1 MSSSFRS
8 RAALRRAIAVGLV
21 AAVSTAAVP
30 DARAAQTYFV
40 PRVEVGV
47 EYNDNFGLTPSASP
61 NTGVDAY
68 GFIADAEALIGIATP
83 RGDTTVRPRIRAQ
96 EYPDIDD
103 EVTLGE
109 QVTPIEAFL
118 DVVSTYKWQRADLD
132 VNARYARQD
141 SYNVETASGAFD
153 PIDPDQPA
161 NPDSARTRVGETRDS
176 FEFEP
181 SFRYALTE
189 RLGLGARLDY
199 LAVRYDAEDGVTSD
213 LDYDNALVDGFL
225 NWELS
230 RLSDVTVGV
239 LASRYET
246 EDDISTTDSVG
257 GHVAYQYRWSE
268 STGVR
273 GEVFYRSSDVTHTV
287 PIHSEDSNSGWGGT
301 LTAYRKLEVSR
312 WRVTIGRR
320 YIPTSAGSNANLDQL
335 RLQYTRDLSQRLQF
349 GGVARYESRQDTDRE
364 VSRENRDYARGDLS
378 LTWNATRNWY
388 VTGSYSY
395 IWEDRER
402 AISDADNNRFYVG
415 VGYRGLRPQ

>member
-1 MSSSFRS
+1 MSSSFRNPL
-8 RAALRRAIAVGLV
+8 AVRRAVALGLL
-21 AAVSTAAVP
+21 AAVSAGTVP
-30 DARAAQTYFV
+30 EALAAQTYVV

-47 EYNDNFGLTPSASP
+47 EYNDNFGLVPSDNP
-61 NTGVDAY
+61 ETGVDAH

-83 RGDTTVRPRIRAQ
+83 RGDTTIRPRLRAQ
-96 EYPDIDD
+96 EYPGIDD

-118 DVVSTYKWQRADLD
+118 DVVSSYKWQRADF
-132 VNARYARQD
+132 AATGRFARQD

-153 PIDPDQPA
+153 PLDPNQPA

-176 FEFEP
+176 FEIEP
-181 SFRYALTE
+181 TFRYAVTE
-189 RLGLGARLDY
+189 RMDLGARLDY
-199 LAVRYDAEDGVTSD
+199 MAVRYNSDGPTTD
-213 LDYDNALVDGFL
+213 LDYDNALVDGFA

-230 RLSDVTVGV
+230 PLSDVTVGV

-246 EDDISTTDSVG
+246 QDDISKTDSVG
-257 GHVAYQYRWSE
+257 GHAAYQYRWSE

-273 GEVFYRSSDVTHTV
+273 GEVFFRSSDITRTV
-287 PIHSEDSNSGWGGT
+287 PLHTEESNSGWGGT
-301 LTAYRKLEVSR
+301 LTAYRKMEVSR
-312 WRVTIGRR
+312 WRFTIGRR

-349 GGVARYESRQDTDRE
+349 GGVARYESRQDTARE

-378 LTWNATRNWY
+378 LTWNATQNWY

-402 AISDADNNRFYVG
+402 AISDADNNRLYVG